1 MWIAVPY
8 LLIAVVGMVL
18 INAMSMY
25 SAGFT
30 ALTLGI
36 KVPRAWA
43 VSVNAVISV
52 VLGLILM
59 LAATS
64 FLGSFVAFLS
74 LLAVAFSAWIGV
86 FGADMLLG
94 RTYDPVAL
102 MDTTRT
108 SAYWYRG
115 GFSPAAVV
123 AWLAALVTGMLFTTA
138 GTADSA
144 WFSGPFADSWLGR
157 NGLGWVVT
165 ILVSAALYALL
176 PKPKPRAGAAGQ
188 GPDQDREPTALPI

>member
-36 KVPRAWA
+36 KVQRAWA

-52 VLGLILM
+52 VLGLVLM

-94 RTYDPVAL
+94 RSYDPAAL
-102 MDTTRT
+102 MNTTRT

-123 AWLAALVTGMLFTTA
+123 AWLAALITGMLFTTA
-138 GTADSA
+138 GTAGSA

-165 ILVSAALYALL
+165 ILVSGLLYAVL
-176 PKPKPRAGAAGQ
+176 PKPEARTGTQ
-188 GPDQDREPTALPI
+188 GPDSDREPATLPI